1 MEEKKLNHLAI
12 IMDGNGRWAKARG
25 YDRTMG
31 HIKGA
36 RVAKKIIEASA
47 EMNLPHLTLY
57 AFSTENWLRPQLE
70 VSFLMRLLFKNL
82 KRERKSLIK
91 NNIKFNAIGDLEK
104 LPKYVQDEVQESI
117 DATKD
122 NTGMVL
128 TFALSY
134 GGQQEIVEATKNI
147 VALVK
152 KGEISED
159 QIDKDLFSKA
169 LPSNPL
175 PEADLII
182 RTSGESRLSNFLL
195 WQAAYAEFMVTQK
208 FWPDFTIEDLNESIN
223 YFFGRERR
231 YGRISEQLGP
241 NNTYK
246 VDQATLNSLI

>member
-1 MEEKKLNHLAI
+1 MIEKKLNHLAI

-25 YDRTMG
+25 YDRSIG

-47 EMNLPHLTLY
+47 EMKLPHLTLY

-91 NNIKFNAIGDLEK
+91 NDIKFQAIGDLEK
-104 LPKYVQDEVQESI
+104 LPDYVREEVQESI
-117 DATKD
+117 ETTKS
-122 NTGMVL
+122 NSGMTL

-147 VALVK
+147 VAK
-152 KGEISED
+152 IKSGEINEN
-159 QIDKDLFSKA
+159 QIDRGLFSQS
-169 LPSNPL
+169 LPSFPL

-182 RTSGESRLSNFLL
+182 RTSGESRLSNFFL
-195 WQAAYAEFMVTQK
+195 WQAAYAEFLVTK
-208 FWPDFTIEDLNESIN
+208 KYWPDFSVEDLNKAVN

-241 NNTYK
+241 NETYK
-246 VDQATLNSLI
+246 MDQATLNSLI